1 MNTFA
6 KTNILSMETSDST
19 FNQGYS
25 KPSIAAN
32 AIKFGLYTSAAYI
45 LFSLLLWAL
54 DLQLIWWISML
65 GYVIIIGGIIL
76 AIRNYR
82 DKLNNGFISFG
93 NAFLTGFIVSILL
106 AVISVFFSWV
116 LMTYI
121 DPGLGERILSMTE
134 QTLIEKGLSD
144 EMIEQQLQ
152 MQRSMMTGPMKFLGY
167 IIGFVTTIAISTI
180 ISLICAAILKRN
192 DDSFDSAFNQ
202 AQ

>member
-1 MNTFA
+1 
-6 KTNILSMETSDST
+6 MENSDST

-32 AIKFGLYTSAAYI
+32 AIKFGLYTSTAYI
-45 LFSLLLWAL
+45 LFQLLLWAL
-54 DLQLIWWISML
+54 DLQVIWWISML

-106 AVISVFFSWV
+106 AILGVFFSWI

-121 DPGLGERILSMTE
+121 DPGLAERILSMTE
-134 QTLIEKGLSD
+134 ETLIEKGLSD
-144 EMIEQQLQ
+144 EMIEQQMQ
-152 MQRSMMTGPMKFLGY
+152 MQRNMMTGSMQYVAY
-167 IIGFVTTIAISTI
+167 IIGFVSTVGIATI

-192 DDSFDSAFNQ
+192 DDSFDSAFNEVR
-202 AQ
+202 